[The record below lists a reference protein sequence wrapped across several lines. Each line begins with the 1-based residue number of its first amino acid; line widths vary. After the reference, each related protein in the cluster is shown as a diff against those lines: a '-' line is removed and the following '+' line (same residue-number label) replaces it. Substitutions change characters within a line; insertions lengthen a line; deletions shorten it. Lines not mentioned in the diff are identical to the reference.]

1 MIDART
7 ELPLSDLLRHLLLA
21 LDSDCVTVVT
31 LLCHLE
37 SGVLR
42 VADVG
47 HGSVS
52 QNLLEYGSARRMMPG
67 SRKEASTTCQMVG
80 TKNRKVIGYRRL
92 ETSCRMYTPG
102 T

>member
-1 MIDART
+1 MVDART

-21 LDSDCVTVVT
+21 LESGSVTVIT
-31 LLCHLE
+31 LLGHLK
-37 SGVLR
+37 SRVLR

-67 SRKEASTTCQMVG
+67 SRKEASTTCQIVG
-80 TKNRKVIGYRRL
+80 TKKRKVIGYNRL